1 MEVVTLRENQLTKSS
16 NFDLSGWKSHQL
28 KYELRFGINPME
40 PKKKTRSLERFRLD
54 GLTALVTGAGRGL
67 GEACAIALA
76 EAGAKLIIMSRT
88 EDDLLDLK
96 HRIEAFGGAAKVSI
110 CDAAAPEQIAK
121 IVPKLGRIDILVNNA
136 GTNIPEPF
144 LDVSLSNLDT
154 ILNLNV
160 RGAFV
165 MAQIVVRGMIERG
178 HSGSIIHMSSQM
190 GHVGA
195 PNRTVYCASKHA
207 IEGLTK
213 AMGVEL
219 APHGIRVNSVG
230 PTFIETPLSR
240 PFFEDEAFAK
250 DTLGRIP
257 MGKLGSVE
265 DVADAVVYLA
275 SPASGM
281 VTGSSL
287 VVDGGWTA
295 R

>member
-1 MEVVTLRENQLTKSS
+1 MVKS
-16 NFDLSGWKSHQL
+16 
-28 KYELRFGINPME
+28 
-40 PKKKTRSLERFRLD
+40 KKTRSPDRCRLD
-54 GLTALVTGAGRGL
+54 GLIALVTGAGRGL

-88 EDDLLDLK
+88 ESDLLDLK
-96 HRIEAFGGAAKVSI
+96 KRIEDDGGSVQISI
-110 CDAAAPEQIAK
+110 CDAADPSQIES
-121 IVPKLGRIDILVNNA
+121 IVPALGHIDILVNNA
-136 GTNIPEPF
+136 GTNIPESF
-144 LDVSLSNLDT
+144 LDVSLSNLDK

-160 RGAFV
+160 RGAFL
-165 MAQIVVRGMIERG
+165 MAQAVVRGMLEREHG
-178 HSGSIIHMSSQM
+178 GSIIHMSSQM

-240 PFFEDEAFAK
+240 PFFKNKEFAN
-250 DTLGRIP
+250 DTLARIP
-257 MGKLGSVE
+257 MGKLGDVE

-275 SPASGM
+275 APASGM
-281 VTGSSL
+281 VTGTSL
-287 VVDGGWTA
+287 IVDGGWTA

>member
-1 MEVVTLRENQLTKSS
+1 M
-16 NFDLSGWKSHQL
+16 
-28 KYELRFGINPME
+28 
-40 PKKKTRSLERFRLD
+40 
-54 GLTALVTGAGRGL
+54 
-67 GEACAIALA
+67 
-76 EAGAKLIIMSRT
+76 
-88 EDDLLDLK
+88 
-96 HRIEAFGGAAKVSI
+96 
-110 CDAAAPEQIAK
+110 
-121 IVPKLGRIDILVNNA
+121 
-136 GTNIPEPF
+136 
-144 LDVSLSNLDT
+144 DVSLSNLDT

-160 RGAFV
+160 RGAFL
-165 MAQIVVRGMIERG
+165 MAQAVVQGMLEREHG
-178 HSGSIIHMSSQM
+178 GSIIHMSSQM

-219 APHGIRVNSVG
+219 AHHGIRVNSVG
-230 PTFIETPLSR
+230 PTFIETPLSK
-240 PFFEDEAFAK
+240 PFFEDENFAK